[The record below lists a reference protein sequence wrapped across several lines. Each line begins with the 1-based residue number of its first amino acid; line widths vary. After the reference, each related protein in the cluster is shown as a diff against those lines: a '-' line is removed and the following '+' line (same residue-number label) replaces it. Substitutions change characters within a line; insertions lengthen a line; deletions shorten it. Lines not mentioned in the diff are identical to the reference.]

1 MPRNATS
8 PRRETAFLAMLL
20 SALFAAAGQEAA
32 TVGTGPP
39 PADPAAG
46 SPGSTIDGAS
56 AAGSPPDAASGGASP
71 GAAQGGAAVDG
82 VAAAEEGLLRKTLS
96 LDISTASFHE
106 LAEWCRGLGLPATGS
121 QAELR
126 SRLYGHYGLSAP
138 EGGGGGGRSVTIERA
153 AEARYFELEE
163 GSGELVRLSGGVV
176 LTIRDE
182 GKAELHR
189 LEASEILYDRARNAV
204 TATGRVN
211 YRREGGGLVEE
222 FFGETLSADLDDWS
236 GVFLDGKLRRSGEGA
251 RKGERGLSFS
261 ADTMLRRSGDVIVL
275 ENGVVSSCDEEEPHY
290 SIKSKKMWLLGENE
304 WAVADAVVSVG
315 KVPLIWLPFFYY
327 PGDEIV
333 FHPVFGYRSREGRL
347 VQTTTY
353 LIGQKPASKAASGF
367 LRMSSQA
374 SSGPKELRGLFLHP
388 EGKASSSSS
397 SASGPSLKLLV
408 DLYSGLGALVGLDGR
423 IAPAGG
429 LEKLEFSSAVG
440 LSRSLFGVTGG
451 YSPYVADG
459 AWKSVW
465 NRSNF
470 AGSDLPFRY
479 GFDLQAAFRAG
490 SLSLSLAAPLYSDP
504 SFEKDFR
511 DRSED
516 MEWLKLST
524 ATSTTSAVSS
534 TAPGK
539 RMSLL
544 QRLDLSLGWKPEFL
558 APFVTQADITRLGV
572 SLSWQAKQATKAAS
586 QPLSLFSVDPARE
599 FFYPDLLRPFD
610 GSLTLRGSL
619 VPAQTSGAATAAKPA
634 ASGDASLRSPW
645 NKAGEPERAPDDSA
659 RPDRSPGVEQDAA
672 PAEGDSAFRLPPR
685 LPDVARTAS
694 KRPFSLS
701 ADWSLSPSAFRED
714 RFLSDAWLVPADID
728 FSNLYTLSSY
738 RVGATLGAQA
748 RFYEDLATA
757 SLGLTFSAQDQS
769 RTATSDPAYAARIA
783 AYRLADAQFKQTRLS
798 SSLKF
803 GFRPFADSWLLGA
816 STLSYGLDAL
826 LYELAF
832 DKVSGP
838 DYLYKEK
845 TPAWSAEG
853 VTNHQAALVL
863 GFRTGAKTQSLGLS
877 MSFPPTKEAYAASLG
892 LEAGEGDLGLTFSLK
907 GRMFRDGAGA
917 AFSYDPLV
925 GGFSAQSGSFFKLS
939 DTLSYDLVN
948 ARPLSNAASVLFGP
962 LSATVNSSRSK
973 NYKPVSGSGWIPIG
987 DEAFRATELV
997 TALKADWKAPADAAV
1012 QQGLGLSAS
1021 YTQNLLRFSESTISF
1036 GLSYSLKVSGLLELS
1051 ISSLSQ
1057 NAAAWRYWPTLFPAV
1072 REIGDPAAYAKNPF
1086 VDVWQ
1091 SLSFWDSAARR
1102 QSLFKLKSLSFKAV
1116 HDLHDWDLTL
1126 EASAAPRLD
1135 TTVSPYV
1142 YVFDTKLSILLAWRD
1157 LPEIKANVKRETSGW
1172 SF

>member
-1 MPRNATS
+1 
-8 PRRETAFLAMLL
+8 MLL

-32 TVGTGPP
+32 
-39 PADPAAG
+39 
-46 SPGSTIDGAS
+46 
-56 AAGSPPDAASGGASP
+56 
-71 GAAQGGAAVDG
+71 AAVDLLPPGGEAAGAAAAAVGDSASGAPAGTATGDADSGG
-82 VAAAEEGLLRKTLS
+82 VAAAEEGLLRKTLN
-96 LDISTASFHE
+96 LDIATASFHE
-106 LAEWCRGLGLPATGS
+106 LAEWCRSLGLPATGN
-121 QAELR
+121 QEELR
-126 SRLYGHYGLSAP
+126 ARLYAHYELSPP
-138 EGGGGGGRSVTIERA
+138 EASGPGGRSVTIERA

-163 GSGELVRLSGGVV
+163 GPGELVRLSGGVA

-182 GKAELHR
+182 GKAEFHR

-204 TATGRVN
+204 TATGRVR

-236 GVFLDGKLRRSGEGA
+236 GVFLDGKLRRSGDGA
-251 RKGERGLSFS
+251 GKGERGLSFS

-275 ENGVVSSCDEEEPHY
+275 ENGVVSSCDEAEPHY

-353 LIGQKPASKAASGF
+353 LIGRKPASKAASGL
-367 LRMSSQA
+367 LRMSSRG

-388 EGKASSSSS
+388 TGAASPSD
-397 SASGPSLKLLV
+397 AAAATSGPSLKLLV

-429 LEKLEFSSAVG
+429 LEKLEFSSAIG

-459 AWKSVW
+459 GWKSVW

-470 AGSDLPFRY
+470 GGSDLPFRY

-490 SLSLSLAAPLYSDP
+490 SLSVSLAAPLYSDP
-504 SFEKDFR
+504 SFERDFR

-524 ATSTTSAVSS
+524 ATSTTSGVSS

-558 APFVTQADITRLGV
+558 APFVAQADISRLGV

-586 QPLSLFSVDPARE
+586 QPASLYGVDPARE

-619 VPAQTSGAATAAKPA
+619 IPPPAGESPA
-634 ASGDASLRSPW
+634 AASDAAGRDATLRSPW
-645 NKAGEPERAPDDSA
+645 TSAAEPGQAPEASA
-659 RPDRSPGVEQDAA
+659 TPGPSMEEEPTLRQ
-672 PAEGDSAFRLPPR
+672 PPR
-685 LPDVARTAS
+685 LPDAARAAA
-694 KRPFSLS
+694 KRPFSLT

-728 FSNLYTLSSY
+728 FSNLYTLSSF
-738 RVGATLGAQA
+738 RLGATIGAQA
-748 RFYEDLATA
+748 RLYEDLATA
-757 SLGLTFSAQDQS
+757 SLGLNFSAQDQS
-769 RTATSDPAYAARIA
+769 RTATSDPAYAARVA
-783 AYRLADAQFKQTRLS
+783 AYRLADAQFRQTRLS

-816 STLSYGLDAL
+816 STLSYGFDAL
-826 LYELAF
+826 LYELSF
-832 DKVSGP
+832 DKVSGS

-845 TPAWSAEG
+845 TPAWSTEG

-892 LEAGEGDLGLTFSLK
+892 LEAGEGELGLTLSLK
-907 GRMFRDGAGA
+907 GRIYRDAAGA

-925 GGFSAQSGSFFKLS
+925 GSVAAQSGSFFKLS

-973 NYKPVSGSGWIPIG
+973 NYKPVSGSGWVPIG
-987 DEAFRATELV
+987 EEAFRATELV

-1012 QQGLGLSAS
+1012 QQGFGLSAG

-1036 GLSYSLKVSGLLELS
+1036 GLSYSLKVSGFLELS
-1051 ISSLSQ
+1051 VSSLSQ
-1057 NAAAWRYWPTLFPAV
+1057 NAAAWRYWPSLFPAV

-1086 VDVWQ
+1086 VDIWQ
-1091 SLSFWDSAARR
+1091 SLSFWDPAARR

-1126 EASAAPRLD
+1126 EATAAPRLD

-1142 YVFDTKLSILLAWRD
+1142 YVFDTKLSLLLAWRD
-1157 LPEIKANVKRETSGW
+1157 MPEIKANVKRETSGW